1 MIMAFM
7 ICFVVSFKLFVMASK
22 ASSNLS
28 YSILFDLSRNKQCDQ
43 KKLPNVHKVAQK
55 WFS

>member
-55 WFS
+55 